1 MALPNKTSSAAAA
14 RKMRNLKTL
23 SPAERKAYLNLYLQ
37 QNRGRKPYG
46 FGRRAGAATGRVLRP
61 LSKKHGAGALTEL
74 ARNWPDIVGAN
85 YAKLS
90 RPSRIIGGKDA
101 NCLHIIA
108 RGPAATLLS
117 ANRANILAKVN
128 QFTGQTSGQKAETK
142 PISKLKI
149 TQGEINLG
157 SQSGRQSGRQPV
169 HLANRSKNA
178 RHPAASPATSLAPRQ
193 ARRGL
198 TPSEESQLR
207 LGLDKL
213 PDNPLKQALEKL
225 GRGVISRQ
233 KP

>member
-1 MALPNKTSSAAAA
+1 MSQSGKPSSYQNFGASA
-14 RKMRNLKTL
+14 RKRLDLKTL
-23 SPAERKAYLNLYLQ
+23 TPSERKAYLDLYLQ

-46 FGRRAGAATGRVLRP
+46 FARSASAATGRVMRP
-61 LSKKHGAGALTEL
+61 LSKKHSAGAVTEL
-74 ARNWPDIVGAN
+74 ARNWPDIVGVN

-90 RPSRIIGGKDA
+90 RPSRIIGDK
-101 NCLHIIA
+101 NTSSLHIVA

-128 QFTGQTSGQKAETK
+128 QFVGQKDAAK
-142 PISKLKI
+142 PIAKLKI
-149 TQGEINLG
+149 TQGEITLG
-157 SQSGRQSGRQPV
+157 NQPV
-169 HLANRSKNA
+169 HMSNRSSIK
-178 RHPAASPATSLAPRQ
+178 RQSSTAPRLTHR
-193 ARRGL
+193 RRGL
-198 TPSEESQLR
+198 TPSEEEKLR